1 MFSDSLYQNNPLS
14 QKGLNTV
21 KRSFSSNSAMTLIIL
36 YGATLLITIIS
47 FIMVFS
53 NLDTVLSQISSLFSN
68 KSYSSSYYY
77 QLANQIR
84 GTFTIVGIII
94 LAIYSLPFIGLLT
107 AFIKSK
113 NPSET
118 SNPNGGLTVL
128 FVSGIINTII
138 SSVII
143 IYLIVLFFNSINSV
157 SKYSNY
163 NYYGYNAAVSAAQT
177 GLTIGFMLVI
187 AVYIVVL
194 LFCIGMTLSAYS
206 AKRSIRDNVLYTKGW
221 KLTRVSS
228 IIMACLIGLCAL
240 LSIGAIAQ
248 QFFSWLNVALYTAIY
263 ITLAVFITGHLR
275 NIFISNNGG
284 FVPPVNNT
292 NTYYN
297 STNLNTYP
305 QQPTANQNYYAQPQQ
320 PTANQNYYAQPQQP
334 TTNQNYYAQPQQ
346 PTANQNY
353 YAQPQQQ
360 TAKPSYYVNQP
371 QQPSANQNQNY
382 YSNTSANKQQPVNLN
397 KADTPVVS
405 NAVTEQPVN
414 LVKPAPSNEQPI
426 VCPSCKH
433 TLVGKSLFCPNC
445 GNKL

>member
-1 MFSDSLYQNNPLS
+1 MFSDAMYQNNPLS

-36 YGATLLITIIS
+36 YGAVLLITIIS
-47 FIMVFS
+47 FISALS
-53 NLDTVLSQISSLFSN
+53 NLDYVVSQIGSLLNSFNTSSH
-68 KSYSSSYYY
+68 SSSYYY

-84 GTFTIVGIII
+84 GTFTIISI
-94 LAIYSLPFIGLLT
+94 LMIALYSLPFIGLLVS
-107 AFIKSK
+107 FIKSK

-118 SNPNGGLTVL
+118 SNPKGGLTVL
-128 FVSGIINTII
+128 FVSGIINTVI
-138 SSVII
+138 SSIII
-143 IYLIVLFFNSINSV
+143 IYLIIVFFNAINAV

-163 NYYGYNAAVSAAQT
+163 GYYGYNAAASAAQT
-177 GLTIGFMLVI
+177 GLTVGFMLVI

-228 IIMACLIGLCAL
+228 IIMACLVGLCAL

-248 QFFSWLNVALYTAIY
+248 QFFAWLNVALYTAIY

-275 NIFISNNGG
+275 NIFIFNNGG
-284 FVPPVNNT
+284 FIPPINNT

-297 STNLNTYP
+297 STNPNTYP

-334 TTNQNYYAQPQQ
+334 T
-346 PTANQNY
+346 ANQNY
-353 YAQPQQQ
+353 YAQP
-360 TAKPSYYVNQP
+360 KQP
-371 QQPSANQNQNY
+371 TANQ
-382 YSNTSANKQQPVNLN
+382 
-397 KADTPVVS
+397 
-405 NAVTEQPVN
+405 
-414 LVKPAPSNEQPI
+414 
-426 VCPSCKH
+426 
-433 TLVGKSLFCPNC
+433 
-445 GNKL
+445 